1 MMLLMLPK
9 GLNKEPAALLWQKK
23 KKSRLLSVQFI
34 FYWVP
39 QYFTFHWKQK
49 ISLNLLGIWLWGR
62 IGHVHKMYTNGL
74 STNDQCLSMLMN
86 VLSNPGH
93 ANSKCCI
100 VG

>member
-9 GLNKEPAALLWQKK
+9 GLNKEPAALLWQK

-62 IGHVHKMYTNGL
+62 IGHVHKMYTY
-74 STNDQCLSMLMN
+74 
-86 VLSNPGH
+86 
-93 ANSKCCI
+93 
-100 VG
+100 